1 MLNEKDCVVQG
12 VDYEEKPRKKSVLRN
27 GSTNGAAKKI
37 MLPLKKSE
45 KNTAYSSNEDVETD
59 LFEDDEVENE
69 KDSQMNEYRKET
81 DSSQNDFEDDE
92 EDDFL
97 TKPLQ
102 VYNGL
107 DNGIFIAQIKRM
119 SKTSNDKLMIVYAV
133 FIKESR
139 YTLYSY
145 TDSLVILG
153 NPLHRLIKAVDTHVS
168 CLQDLIGKKVF
179 ISVQVAF
186 KNNRRY
192 ENVVDFASAEFLRS
206 ELRVDN
212 YGRFIR

>member
-1 MLNEKDCVVQG
+1 MLKEKDYVVEEE
-12 VDYEEKPRKKSVLRN
+12 YEEKPRKKSVLRK
-27 GSTNGAAKKI
+27 GYTNGVAKKSL
-37 MLPLKKSE
+37 LPLKKSE

-69 KDSQMNEYRKET
+69 KESQTNEYQKKT
-81 DSSQNDFEDDE
+81 DFSDNDFEDDE

-107 DNGIFIAQIKRM
+107 DNGVFMAQIKRM
-119 SKTSNDKLMIVYAV
+119 SKTKNGKLMIVYDV

-139 YTLYSY
+139 YTLYAY

-168 CLQDLIGKKVF
+168 CLQDLIGKKVY
-179 ISVQVAF
+179 ISVQVTF

-192 ENVVDFASAEFLRS
+192 ENVVDFASAEYLRS
-206 ELRVDN
+206 ELHVDN